1 MKNISFDNPLL
12 LLIAIPVIAAVLIPF
27 FIAKN
32 KDNKSIAWN
41 ISLVLHIAIVL
52 LVSLAVA
59 GLARTTL
66 VTKTTVYV
74 LADVSYSSE
83 RSLDQIDKY
92 IDEIKEELP
101 QNTKL
106 GVVCFGKDSV
116 VLTSPG
122 RQIKSV
128 KEAEVDTSQTD
139 IVKALNHVE
148 TLFKGDTLK
157 RVILITDGNDTV
169 TESAGSIASTVG
181 RLNDNGIK
189 VDAIFLDNSI
199 KDGEEEVQLMNA
211 DYLKSCYYGSK
222 NEVKLLIQAS
232 QPTTITVK
240 LYGRKHVGEGETPE
254 EYQLINVDNTSY
266 VVEAGLFTLPLNL
279 WYNTSDDT
287 KPTEDYAMDYIAEVY
302 SDGDIS
308 SYNNT
313 YTFTQ
318 NIFVKEKILH
328 ITGNSADIGLIE
340 KAYGE
345 NAEISGYTLTK
356 DTVVPFT
363 IEELVLYDQIILSN
377 FDVTNINSLM
387 KNANAFVNNLDMVIS
402 QYGKSLLTFGD
413 LKLHINSDNRVVN
426 SLKEL
431 LPVEYG
437 SINREGR
444 LYTIV
449 LDISHSMFMA
459 SKFTVAKQAAIRL
472 LSVLDNEDYVCLITY
487 SGDIHV
493 QTPRKVKDCKDD
505 LIQYIDS
512 LSTEHGTDLAKGLE
526 EALKKVETL
535 NLAENQVMVISD
547 GFSFESDKT
556 ASAVAKELK
565 AMGATVS
572 AINTYIYSDGNEG
585 KSALTSVANSG
596 GGKIY
601 EIMRPEDVD
610 KIVLFGNMADDMVEA
625 IIQQDSPVNISK
637 YNDDVV
643 NGIKEF
649 GNIKQYIASIEKY
662 DATTPIKIKYTNG
675 GHEYY
680 IPLYSYRSHGNGR
693 VSSFTSNFA
702 TSWLSGAWSFD
713 KQTYLISNML
723 TASRPK
729 QNVESPYSVYIDA
742 DSKDALIEVI
752 PSVLRS
758 ELDSSASLKITLPD
772 GRVLNR
778 EMSFDSPRFFYSFDT
793 GLTGT
798 YIIETTYRYG
808 SGSNLVQFTETTSF
822 DIAYLPEYDA
832 FASFDKYSIYEFIR
846 GSGSVV
852 SDGIPDLS
860 HDKNEITTY
869 KQSYVIPLLVAAIC
883 IFVLDILVRKIRIN
897 KRKKYKQAMQAKG
910 EKNG

>member
-122 RQIKSV
+122 RQIKSI

-662 DATTPIKIKYTNG
+662 DATTPIKIKYTKG

>member
-1 MKNISFDNPLL
+1 MRNISFDNPWL
-12 LLIAIPVIAAVLIPF
+12 LLIAIPVLAAVIIPF

-59 GLARTTL
+59 GLAHTTL

-83 RSLDQIDKY
+83 RNLDQIDDY
-92 IDEIKEELP
+92 ISQIKENLP

-157 RVILITDGNDTV
+157 KVILITDGNDTV
-169 TESAGSIASTVG
+169 TESSGSIASTVG
-181 RLNDNGIK
+181 RLTDNGIK
-189 VDAIFLDNSI
+189 IDAIFLDNSLEE
-199 KDGEEEVQLMNA
+199 GEEEVQLMNA
-211 DYLKSCYYGSK
+211 EYLKSCYYGSK
-222 NEVKLLIQAS
+222 NEVKLLIQTS
-232 QPTTITVK
+232 TPSTITVK

-287 KPTEDYAMDYIAEVY
+287 KPTEDYSMDYMAEVY

-308 SYNNT
+308 PYNNT

-318 NIFVKEKILH
+318 NISVKEKILH
-328 ITGNSADIGLIE
+328 ITGNTADIGLIE

-345 NAEISGYTLTK
+345 KAEINSYTLSLSK
-356 DTVVPFT
+356 GASLVPFT
-363 IEELVLYDQIILSN
+363 VEELVLYDQIILSN
-377 FDVTNINSLM
+377 FDVTNIDSLM
-387 KNANAFVNNLDMVIS
+387 KNANAFVNNLDLVIS

-413 LKLHINSDNRVVN
+413 LKLHINSDSRVVN

-437 SINREGR
+437 SINRSGR

-512 LSTEHGTDLAKGLE
+512 LTTEHGTDLAKGLE

-547 GFSFESDKT
+547 GFSFESEKT
-556 ASAVAKELK
+556 AASVAQELRL
-565 AMGATVS
+565 MGASVS
-572 AINTYIYSDGNEG
+572 AINTYIYSDGNDG
-585 KSALTSVANSG
+585 KNALTSVATSG

-610 KIVLFGNMADDMVEA
+610 KIVLFGDMADDMVDA
-625 IIQQDSPVNISK
+625 IIAQDSPVLISK
-637 YNDDVV
+637 YNDEVV
-643 NGIKEF
+643 NGIKSF
-649 GNIKQYIASIEKY
+649 DNVKTYIASIEKY
-662 DATTPIKIKYTNG
+662 DATTPIKIVYTKG
-675 GHEYY
+675 GHDYT

-693 VSSFTSNFA
+693 VSSFTTTFA
-702 TSWLSGAWSFD
+702 SSWIGGGWSLD
-713 KQTYLISNML
+713 EQTKLISNML

-729 QNVESPYSVYIDA
+729 QNIESPYSVYIDA

-758 ELDSSASLKITLPD
+758 ELDSSATLKITLPD
-772 GRVLNR
+772 GRVLR
-778 EMSFDSPRFFYSFDT
+778 RDMTFDSPRFFYSFDT

-798 YIIETTYRYG
+798 YIIETTYTYKG
-808 SGSNLVQFTETTSF
+808 APQSYTEVTSF
-822 DIAYLPEYDA
+822 DIAHLPEYDA
-832 FASFDKYSIYEFIR
+832 FASFDKYSIYEFMR
-846 GSGSVV
+846 GNGTVT

-860 HDKNEITTY
+860 HNKNEITTY
-869 KQSYVIPLLVAAIC
+869 KQSYVIPLLIIAIC
-883 IFVLDILVRKIRIN
+883 LFVLDILVRKIRIR
-897 KRKKYKQAMQAKG
+897 KRRKMKKVAQKTKG
-910 EKNG
+910 EK

>member
-328 ITGNSADIGLIE
+328 ITGNTADIGLIE

-662 DATTPIKIKYTNG
+662 DATTPIKIKYTKG

>member
-122 RQIKSV
+122 RQIKSI

-444 LYTIV
+444 LYTLV

-662 DATTPIKIKYTNG
+662 DATTPIKIKYTKG